1 MPSMQMYE
9 AIIRVAN
16 KKRQRILE
24 DNLIV
29 HIFPSAT

>member
-1 MPSMQMYE
+1 MPSIQMYE

-16 KKRQRILE
+16 EKRQHGLE
-24 DNLIV
+24 DNFIV